1 MAISLG
7 INDLKSMVESLTEKL
22 GFDYTLISI
31 SFLKR
36 RLHLLFDEMNIK
48 KTEIFI
54 ENLSDREFVD
64 KFYYNLA
71 VPTSELFRDPSFWR
85 SLRSKVL
92 SSDESKGIIWFPDS
106 SSGEEIFTLLILLFE
121 MGLLDSY
128 EIHCN
133 HQSNVKLQEIKQ
145 GVLKAKNIDINEN
158 NFKRFGTKGALL
170 DYFDNTEQGL
180 QLKSD
185 FLGTIVCHNHHFIQ
199 HVFVKKPSI
208 VIFRNSMLY
217 FTKKGACDALI
228 SIYNKMAPK
237 GFLAVGVKESLHGP
251 VLSNMVCFDNAEQ
264 IYMRHPAAV
273 SEL

>member
-7 INDLKSMVESLTEKL
+7 INELKSMVESLTDKL
-22 GFDYTLISI
+22 GFDYSLISI

-36 RLHLLFDEMNIK
+36 RLNLVFDELNIK
-48 KTEIFI
+48 KTESFI
-54 ENLSDREFVD
+54 DNLTDREFAD

-92 SSDESKGIIWFPDS
+92 SNDENRGIVWFPDA
-106 SSGEEIFTLLILLFE
+106 SSGEEIFTLLILLSE

-128 EIHCN
+128 EIHCT
-133 HQSNVKLQEIKQ
+133 HQSNVKLQEIGQ
-145 GVLKAKNIDINEN
+145 GILKAKNIDINEN
-158 NFKRFGTKGALL
+158 NFKRFGTKGSLS

-180 QLKSD
+180 QLKAIYAGK
-185 FLGTIVCHNHHFIQ
+185 LVCHNHHFMQ
-199 HVFVKKPSI
+199 HTFIKKPSI

-273 SEL
+273 TEL